1 VRATIFSTGRDV
13 VGRKRNKKKL
23 TELAK
28 QINQQAASGE
38 RIQPA
43 AGEASGRKRTKRIA

>member
-1 VRATIFSTGRDV
+1 LSEEKETD
-13 VGRKRNKKKL
+13 KKL

-43 AGEASGRKRTKRIA
+43 AGEA